1 MLRPTSSCPVG
12 KLVPLQGG
20 AALTVYL
27 DLVML
32 LNFLV
37 DLLLLLGTNRLAGYP
52 TGLTRCALA
61 AAFGALYSGVCMF
74 PEFRFLGNT
83 LWRVVSL
90 CLMAMLSFGMNSS
103 AVRRGGIFVILS
115 MALGG
120 IALHLGSS
128 DFLPLVFCGA
138 VLLWLCRI
146 GFSDPPGGRSY
157 VPVAICH
164 NGKTVRMMA
173 LRDTGNTL
181 RDPIT
186 GEQVLVV
193 STHIARQ
200 LTGLTLQ
207 QLRSPLETLA
217 AKPVSGLRLIPYRAV
232 GSSGMLL
239 GMRFE
244 NVTIDGKLRSAVAAF
259 AAEDFGRGESY
270 QALAGGIL

>member
-1 MLRPTSSCPVG
+1 M
-12 KLVPLQGG
+12 
-20 AALTVYL
+20 TVYL

-52 TGLTRCALA
+52 AGLARCSLA
-61 AAFGALYSGVCMF
+61 AAFGAVYSGVCMV

-90 CLMAMLSFGMNSS
+90 CLMAMLSFGMNPS
-103 AVRRGGIFVILS
+103 AVRRGGLFVILS

-138 VLLWLCRI
+138 ILLWLCRI
-146 GFSDPPGGRSY
+146 AFSDPPGGRTY

-164 NGKTVRMMA
+164 KGKTIRMMA

-181 RDPIT
+181 RDPIS

-193 STHIARQ
+193 SSHLAEQ
-200 LTGLTLQ
+200 LTGLTRQ
-207 QLRSPLETLA
+207 QIRSPLETVA
-217 AKPVSGLRLIPYRAV
+217 AKPVPGLRLIPYRAV

-244 NVTIDGKLRSAVAAF
+244 DVTIDGKKRGAVVAF
-259 AAEDFGRGESY
+259 AAEDFGAGECY
-270 QALAGGIL
+270 QALAGGVI